1 MKAVNLYLLT
11 RAQDHEIMSS
21 LYQALTGRKNHKLI
35 SPHEAASLC
44 MLTDL
49 LAGVFAQPAPDE
61 DRLWQDALP
70 FPVSDWPVLFD
81 GFFFSYVIEHIG
93 KEFDLLKFS
102 ADGQCALN
110 IELKSEDIGED
121 RIKKQLEQ
129 NRYYLSHA
137 VNKIYSYTFVMS
149 TGAIY
154 HLNDRGYFHRCTA
167 QELAQVLCR
176 PSLRGYLTEGIDR
189 FFRSSD
195 YLISP
200 VAAPEKFLQGQYFLT
215 NQQYSFRQKILE
227 ELKGQHVPVIS
238 ITGSTGTGKTLLL
251 YDLALVLSRKNRVR
265 LIHSGQLRQGHS
277 VLNERLKNVEIVQA
291 EPLPGEAQ
299 LSACSFLLIDEADYL
314 SKRAL
319 SGYLEQAKSRGI
331 PVILTYDPHQLL
343 RELVPEKQ
351 ASETVEYLAAS
362 STLSLAFTGHI
373 RINRPVYAFLKTLLN
388 LRDHPGSPDYS
399 CIDVLYADTQR
410 ERELLVKYY
419 TDKGYLLI
427 DSLSDEGCADTVIA
441 QEYCRVIMVLDRSVH
456 YDESLHLCAAPG
468 DDRLIRLLYEG
479 LSRTRE
485 NLCLV
490 IEDNPELFKRILA
503 IRLCR
508 IG

>member
-11 RAQDHEIMSS
+11 RAQNHETMSS

-35 SPHEAASLC
+35 SLHEAACLC

-49 LAGVFAQPAPDE
+49 LAGFFSQTAPAGDVIH
-61 DRLWQDALP
+61 QDNTH
-70 FPVSDWPVLFD
+70 FSGSDWPAVFD

-102 ADGQCALN
+102 ADGECALN

-149 TGAIY
+149 TGVIY
-154 HLNDRGYFHRCTA
+154 HLNDRGYFHQCEV

-176 PSLRGYLTEGIDR
+176 PALKEYLTEGIDR

-227 ELKGQHVPVIS
+227 EMKETQVPVIS

-251 YDLALVLSRKNRVR
+251 YDLALALSRKDRVR
-265 LIHSGQLRQGHS
+265 LVHSGQLRQGHA
-277 VLNERLKNVEIVQA
+277 VLNSRLRNVQIVQA
-291 EPLPGEAQ
+291 EPSPCAEE
-299 LSACSFLLIDEADYL
+299 LSECSFLLIDEADYL
-314 SKRAL
+314 SRRVL
-319 SGYLEQAKSRGI
+319 GEYLEQAKDRGI
-331 PVILTYDPHQLL
+331 PVVLAYDPHQLL
-343 RELVPEKQ
+343 REMVPEKQ
-351 ASETVEYLAAS
+351 ASETVEYLAS
-362 STLSLAFTGHI
+362 VSTLTLAFSGHI
-373 RINRPVYAFLKTLLN
+373 RINRPVYAFLRTLLN
-388 LRDHPGSPDYS
+388 LRDHQGSRDYS
-399 CIDVLYADTQR
+399 CIDVLYAGTRR

-419 TDKGYLLI
+419 TDRGYLLI
-427 DSLSDEGCADTVIA
+427 DSLSDEGREDTVIA
-441 QEYCRVIMVLDRSVH
+441 QEYCQVIMVLDRSMH
-456 YDESLHLCAAPG
+456 YDESLHLCADAG
-468 DDRLIRLLYEG
+468 DDRTIRLLYEG

-485 NLCLV
+485 KLCLV
-490 IEDNPELFKRILA
+490 IEDNPELFERILA
-503 IRLCR
+503 IRLR
-508 IG
+508 GI